1 MTKLYPI
8 MFATDRDSERATS
21 IEDYQNTCTEFII
34 DISKDYRDWVERYQ
48 LPKDE
53 EVHRNADINDT
64 VRKTNECIFKFGN
77 TIKKID
83 IIMNDGINKMAETT
97 AGYPFQID
105 VSSSSQKRY
114 ILHERESI
122 KLNLRSYPRQNRRVR
137 VCNYDKDNIFLLSS
151 SNKID
156 VKYSKSS
163 FESSDLLD
171 EFIIIN
177 PIQFD
182 KEEVISITI
191 KVEELEN
198 DVVKESRGYTT
209 LLITR

>member
-1 MTKLYPI
+1 
-8 MFATDRDSERATS
+8 MFASDRDSERATS
-21 IEDYQNTCTEFII
+21 IEDYQSTCTEFIQ

-48 LPKDE
+48 LSKDQEDQRNKEIE
-53 EVHRNADINDT
+53 EIVK
-64 VRKTNECIFKFGN
+64 KTNEWIFQFGN

-114 ILHERESI
+114 IIHDKKSI
-122 KLNLRSYPRQNRRVR
+122 KLNLRSYPRESRRVR
-137 VCNYDKDNIFLLSS
+137 VCNYDKDNIFLLAS

-156 VKYSKSS
+156 IKYSKTS

-171 EFIIIN
+171 EFIVIN
-177 PIQFD
+177 PIQID
-182 KEEVISITI
+182 NEEVISITI

-198 DVVKESRGYTT
+198 EVVKESRGYTT
-209 LLITR
+209 LLIAM

>member
-1 MTKLYPI
+1 
-8 MFATDRDSERATS
+8 MFASDRDSERATS
-21 IEDYQNTCTEFII
+21 IEDYQNTCTEFIQ
-34 DISKDYRDWVERYQ
+34 DISKDYLDWVERYQ
-48 LPKDE
+48 IPKDE
-53 EVHRNADINDT
+53 QDQRNKEIDEI
-64 VRKTNECIFKFGN
+64 VRKTNDWIFKFGN

-105 VSSSSQKRY
+105 VSSSNQKRY
-114 ILHERESI
+114 IIHEKKSI
-122 KLNLRSYPRQNRRVR
+122 KLNLRSFPRQQRQVR

-156 VKYSKSS
+156 IKYSKTS
-163 FESSDLLD
+163 FDPSDLLD
-171 EFIIIN
+171 EFIVIN
-177 PIQFD
+177 PNQFD
-182 KEEVISITI
+182 DEEVISITI

-198 DVVKESRGYTT
+198 EVVKESRGYTT

>member
-1 MTKLYPI
+1 
-8 MFATDRDSERATS
+8 MFASDRDSERATS
-21 IEDYQNTCTEFII
+21 IEDYQTTCTEFIQ

-48 LPKDE
+48 LPKDQQDQ
-53 EVHRNADINDT
+53 RNKEIDSI
-64 VRKTNECIFKFGN
+64 VKKTNEWIFKFGN

-105 VSSSSQKRY
+105 VSSNSQKRY
-114 ILHERESI
+114 IIHEKKSI
-122 KLNLRSYPRQNRRVR
+122 KLNLRSYPRQMRRVR
-137 VCNYDKDNIFLLSS
+137 VCNYDMDNIFLISS

-156 VKYSKSS
+156 LKYSKTS

-171 EFIIIN
+171 EFIVIN

-182 KEEVISITI
+182 NEEVISVTI

-198 DVVKESRGYTT
+198 EVVKESRGYTT
-209 LLITR
+209 LLVAM

>member
-1 MTKLYPI
+1 
-8 MFATDRDSERATS
+8 MFASDRDSERATS
-21 IEDYQNTCTEFII
+21 IEDYQNTCTEFIQ

-53 EVHRNADINDT
+53 WDQRNKEIEDIVT
-64 VRKTNECIFKFGN
+64 KTNDWIFKFGN

-105 VSSSSQKRY
+105 VFSNNQKRY
-114 ILHERESI
+114 IIHEKKSI
-122 KLNLRSYPRQNRRVR
+122 KLNLRSFPRQQRQVR

-151 SNKID
+151 SSKTD
-156 VKYSKSS
+156 VKYSKTS
-163 FESSDLLD
+163 FDSSDLLD
-171 EFIIIN
+171 EFIVIN
-177 PIQFD
+177 PNQFD
-182 KEEVISITI
+182 NEEVISITI

-198 DVVKESRGYTT
+198 EVVKESRGYTT
-209 LLITR
+209 LLISR

>member
-1 MTKLYPI
+1 

-21 IEDYQNTCTEFII
+21 IEDYQNTCTEFIQ

-48 LPKDE
+48 LPKDQADQ
-53 EVHRNADINDT
+53 RNKEIEGI
-64 VRKTNECIFKFGN
+64 VKKTNEWIFNFGN

-114 ILHERESI
+114 IIHEKKSI
-122 KLNLRSYPRQNRRVR
+122 KLNLRSYPRQTRRVR

-151 SNKID
+151 SNKLD
-156 VKYSKSS
+156 VKYSKTS

-171 EFIIIN
+171 EFIVIN

-182 KEEVISITI
+182 NEEVISITI

-198 DVVKESRGYTT
+198 EVVKESRGYTT
-209 LLITR
+209 LLITK

>member
-1 MTKLYPI
+1 
-8 MFATDRDSERATS
+8 MFASDRDSERATS
-21 IEDYQNTCTEFII
+21 IEDYQNTCTEFIQ
-34 DISKDYRDWVERYQ
+34 DISKDYRDWVESYQ

-53 EVHRNADINDT
+53 GDQRNKEIEDIVT
-64 VRKTNECIFKFGN
+64 KTNYWIFKFGN

-105 VSSSSQKRY
+105 VSSSNQKRY
-114 ILHERESI
+114 IIHEKKSI
-122 KLNLRSYPRQNRRVR
+122 KLNLRSFPRQQRQVR

-151 SNKID
+151 SSKTD
-156 VKYSKSS
+156 VKYSKTS
-163 FESSDLLD
+163 FDSSDLLD
-171 EFIIIN
+171 EFIVIN
-177 PIQFD
+177 PYQFD
-182 KEEVISITI
+182 NEVISITI

-198 DVVKESRGYTT
+198 EVVKESRGYTT

>member
-1 MTKLYPI
+1 
-8 MFATDRDSERATS
+8 MFASDSGSERATS
-21 IEDYQNTCTEFII
+21 IEDYQYTCTEFIQ
-34 DISKDYRDWVERYQ
+34 DISKDYQDWVGRYR
-48 LPKDE
+48 LPKDQE
-53 EVHRNADINDT
+53 DQRNKEINGI
-64 VRKTNECIFKFGN
+64 VKKTNEWIFKFGN

-114 ILHERESI
+114 IIHEKKSI
-122 KLNLRSYPRQNRRVR
+122 KLNLKSYPRQMRRVR
-137 VCNYDKDNIFLLSS
+137 VCNYDKDNIFLISS

-156 VKYSKSS
+156 VKYSKTS
-163 FESSDLLD
+163 FEPSDLLD
-171 EFIIIN
+171 EFIVIN

-182 KEEVISITI
+182 NEEVMSITI

-198 DVVKESRGYTT
+198 EVVKESRGYTT

>member
-1 MTKLYPI
+1 
-8 MFATDRDSERATS
+8 MFASDRDSERATS
-21 IEDYQNTCTEFII
+21 IEDYQNTCTEFIQ

-53 EVHRNADINDT
+53 WDQRNKEIEDIVT
-64 VRKTNECIFKFGN
+64 KTNDWIFKFGN

-105 VSSSSQKRY
+105 VSSNNQKRY
-114 ILHERESI
+114 IIHEKKSI
-122 KLNLRSYPRQNRRVR
+122 KLNLRSFPRQQRQVR
-137 VCNYDKDNIFLLSS
+137 VCNYDKDNVFLLSS
-151 SNKID
+151 SSKTD
-156 VKYSKSS
+156 VKYSKTS
-163 FESSDLLD
+163 FDSSDLLD
-171 EFIIIN
+171 EFIVIN
-177 PIQFD
+177 PNQFD
-182 KEEVISITI
+182 NEEVISITI

-198 DVVKESRGYTT
+198 EVVKESRGYTT

>member
-1 MTKLYPI
+1 
-8 MFATDRDSERATS
+8 MFASDRDSERATS
-21 IEDYQNTCTEFII
+21 IEDYQNTCTEFIQ

-53 EVHRNADINDT
+53 RDQRNKEIEDIVT
-64 VRKTNECIFKFGN
+64 KTNDWIFKFGN

-105 VSSSSQKRY
+105 VSSSNQKRY
-114 ILHERESI
+114 IIHEKKSI
-122 KLNLRSYPRQNRRVR
+122 KLNLRSFPRQQRQVR

-151 SNKID
+151 SSKTD
-156 VKYSKSS
+156 VKYSKTS
-163 FESSDLLD
+163 FDSSDLLD
-171 EFIIIN
+171 EFIVIN
-177 PIQFD
+177 PNQFD
-182 KEEVISITI
+182 NEEVISITI

-198 DVVKESRGYTT
+198 EVVKESRGYTT

>member
-1 MTKLYPI
+1 
-8 MFATDRDSERATS
+8 MFASDRDSERATS
-21 IEDYQNTCTEFII
+21 IEDYQNTCTEFIQ

-53 EVHRNADINDT
+53 RDQRNKEIEEIVT
-64 VRKTNECIFKFGN
+64 KTNDWIFKFGN

-105 VSSSSQKRY
+105 VSSSNQKRY
-114 ILHERESI
+114 IIHEKKSI
-122 KLNLRSYPRQNRRVR
+122 KLNLRSFPREQRQVR

-151 SNKID
+151 SSKSD
-156 VKYSKSS
+156 VKYSKTS
-163 FESSDLLD
+163 FDSSDLLD
-171 EFIIIN
+171 EFIVIN
-177 PIQFD
+177 PNQFD
-182 KEEVISITI
+182 NEEVISITI

-198 DVVKESRGYTT
+198 EVVKESRGYTT

>member
-1 MTKLYPI
+1 
-8 MFATDRDSERATS
+8 MFASDRDSERATS
-21 IEDYQNTCTEFII
+21 IEDYQNTCTEFIQ

-53 EVHRNADINDT
+53 WDQRNKEIEDIVT
-64 VRKTNECIFKFGN
+64 KTNDWIFKFGN

-105 VSSSSQKRY
+105 VFSNNQKRY
-114 ILHERESI
+114 IIHEKKSI
-122 KLNLRSYPRQNRRVR
+122 KLNLRSFPRQQRQVR

-156 VKYSKSS
+156 IKYSKTS
-163 FESSDLLD
+163 FDPSDLLD
-171 EFIIIN
+171 EFIVIN
-177 PIQFD
+177 PNQFD
-182 KEEVISITI
+182 DEEVISITI

-198 DVVKESRGYTT
+198 EVVKESRGYTT
-209 LLITR
+209 LLISR

>member
-1 MTKLYPI
+1 MTNLYPI
-8 MFATDRDSERATS
+8 MFASDRDSERATS
-21 IEDYQNTCTEFII
+21 IEDYQNTCTEFIQ
-34 DISKDYRDWVERYQ
+34 DISKDYRDWIERYQ

-53 EVHRNADINDT
+53 EVQRNTGIDDT
-64 VRKTNECIFKFGN
+64 VSKTNECIFKFGN

-83 IIMNDGINKMAETT
+83 IIMNDGINKMAEIT

-114 ILHERESI
+114 IIHGKKSI
-122 KLNLRSYPRQNRRVR
+122 KLNLRSYPRQMRRVR
-137 VCNYDKDNIFLLSS
+137 FCNYDKDNIFLLSS

-156 VKYSKSS
+156 VKYSKTS

-171 EFIIIN
+171 EFIVIN

-182 KEEVISITI
+182 NEEVISITI

-198 DVVKESRGYTT
+198 EVVKESRGYTT
-209 LLITR
+209 LIIAR

>member
-1 MTKLYPI
+1 
-8 MFATDRDSERATS
+8 MFASDRDSERATS
-21 IEDYQNTCTEFII
+21 IEDYQNTCTEFIQ
-34 DISKDYRDWVERYQ
+34 DISKDYLDWVERYQ

-53 EVHRNADINDT
+53 EDRRNKEIGDIVT
-64 VRKTNECIFKFGN
+64 KTNDWIFKFGY

-83 IIMNDGINKMAETT
+83 IIMNDGISKMAETT

-105 VSSSSQKRY
+105 VSSNSQKRY
-114 ILHERESI
+114 IIHEKKSV
-122 KLNLRSYPRQNRRVR
+122 KLNLRAFPRQLRRVR
-137 VCNYDKDNIFLLSS
+137 VCNYDKDNVFLLSS

-156 VKYSKSS
+156 VKYSNTS
-163 FESSDLLD
+163 FEPSDLLD

-177 PIQFD
+177 PIQVD
-182 KEEVISITI
+182 DEEVISITI

-198 DVVKESRGYTT
+198 DVVMESRGYTT

>member
-1 MTKLYPI
+1 
-8 MFATDRDSERATS
+8 MFASDRDSERATS
-21 IEDYQNTCTEFII
+21 IEDYQNTCTEFIQ
-34 DISKDYRDWVERYQ
+34 DISKDYRDWVESYQ

-53 EVHRNADINDT
+53 GDQRNKEIEDIVT
-64 VRKTNECIFKFGN
+64 KTNDWIFKFGN

-105 VSSSSQKRY
+105 VTSSNQKRY
-114 ILHERESI
+114 IIHEKKSI
-122 KLNLRSYPRQNRRVR
+122 KLNLRSFPREQRQVR

-151 SNKID
+151 SSKTD
-156 VKYSKSS
+156 VKYSKTS
-163 FESSDLLD
+163 FDSSDLLD
-171 EFIIIN
+171 EFIVIN
-177 PIQFD
+177 PNQFD
-182 KEEVISITI
+182 NEEVISITI

-198 DVVKESRGYTT
+198 EVVKESRGYTT

>member
-1 MTKLYPI
+1 
-8 MFATDRDSERATS
+8 MFASDRDSERATS
-21 IEDYQNTCTEFII
+21 IEDYQNTCTEFIQ
-34 DISKDYRDWVERYQ
+34 DISKDYLDWVERYQ
-48 LPKDE
+48 IPKDE
-53 EVHRNADINDT
+53 RDKRNKEIDDT
-64 VRKTNECIFKFGN
+64 VRKTNGWIIKFGN

-105 VSSSSQKRY
+105 VSSSNQKRY
-114 ILHERESI
+114 IIHEKKSI
-122 KLNLRSYPRQNRRVR
+122 KLNLRSFPRQQRQVR

-156 VKYSKSS
+156 IKYSKTS
-163 FESSDLLD
+163 FDPSDLLD
-171 EFIIIN
+171 EFIVLN
-177 PIQFD
+177 PNKFD
-182 KEEVISITI
+182 DEIISITI

-198 DVVKESRGYTT
+198 EVVKESRGYTT